1 MKKTITLL
9 FAVVMAISLNSCGG
23 SDDSSNNSS
32 SSDKIVGTWRYAG
45 DIYGGVFEPE
55 NYDACDD
62 EFLKF
67 SANNTGKHTE
77 KYCGEAS
84 DVNPFSWEKITN
96 SPYNYSILDLDFGQE
111 IEQIVIF
118 SEDFQKFTVY
128 ETEEL
133 MLAEEGGEVYE
144 KQ

>member
-1 MKKTITLL
+1 MKKTTTLL

-23 SDDSSNNSS
+23 SDDSSSNSS

-67 SANNTGKHTE
+67 AGNNTGKFIE

-84 DVNPFSWEKITN
+84 DVYPFNWEKITN
-96 SPYNYSILDLDFGQE
+96 SPYNYSLLDPEFAQAT
-111 IEQIVIF
+111 EQILIF

-128 ETEEL
+128 ETEEE
-133 MLAEEGGEVYE
+133 MLAEDGGEVYE